1 MKTHLTGMAVA
12 NRIGHGLLDDTKDRI
27 LNHDIHI
34 DINPFIVLNQPASLK
49 APDTRGSSFLKHL

>member
-1 MKTHLTGMAVA
+1 MAVA

-34 DINPFIVLNQPASLK
+34 DINPFIV
-49 APDTRGSSFLKHL
+49 